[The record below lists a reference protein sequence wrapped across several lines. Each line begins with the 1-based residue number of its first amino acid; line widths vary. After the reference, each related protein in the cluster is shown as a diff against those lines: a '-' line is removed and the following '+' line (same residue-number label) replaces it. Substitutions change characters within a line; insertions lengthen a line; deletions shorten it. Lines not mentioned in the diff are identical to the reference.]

1 VHDGGYVKIYRKIKK
16 WEWYKDGNTLRVFLH
31 LLLSA
36 NYAPSKYKGHDVG
49 VGSLVTGISAIGREL
64 GISFQQT
71 RTALEHLKSTGEIT
85 IKPTNKFSII
95 SLTHFADYQN
105 AEAEDN
111 KQNNKQLTNNQQTTN
126 KQLTTSKE
134 YKEYKNIRNIK
145 EKEINKEKERQS
157 AKPPRRKYGEYQHVL
172 LTDQQYEKLKAEFG
186 EEATAKY
193 IRKVDEYCQQYGKKY
208 SDYNLTI
215 RNWMR
220 GDGVA
225 KAPDLKYTFE
235 DDSEKYFGS

>member
-1 VHDGGYVKIYRKIKK
+1 M
-16 WEWYKDGNTLRVFLH
+16 
-31 LLLSA
+31 SA
-36 NYAPSKYKGHDVG
+36 NFKDTEILFGNQIIKVERGSFITSEVKLMERWGWSKSKVRAFLNNLRLQKM
-49 VGSLVTGISAIGREL
+49 LVVKADTKK
-64 GISFQQT
+64 T
-71 RTALEHLKSTGEIT
+71 TIT
-85 IKPTNKFSII
+85 
-95 SLTHFADYQN
+95 
-105 AEAEDN
+105 
-111 KQNNKQLTNNQQTTN
+111 LTNYDIYQDLETADKPVKDQQ
-126 KQLTTSKE
+126 KTSK
-134 YKEYKNIRNIK
+134 KPVKDTAKKDKNIRNIK
-145 EKEINKEKERQS
+145 EKEIYKEKERQS

>member
-1 VHDGGYVKIYRKIKK
+1 MHDGGYVKIYRKIKN

-49 VGSLVTGISAIGREL
+49 VGSLVTGRKQLADEL
-64 GISFQQT
+64 SLSEQQI
-71 RTALEHLKSTGEIT
+71 RTALEHLRATNEIT
-85 IKPTNKFSII
+85 IKTTNKFSVITLTNYAVYQVPDGI
-95 SLTHFADYQN
+95 SNQQ
-105 AEAEDN
+105 DN
-111 KQNNKQLTNNQQTTN
+111 QQITNNQPTSNQ
-126 KQLTTSKE
+126 QVTTSKE
-134 YKEYKNIRNIK
+134 SKNIRNIK
-145 EKEINKEKERQS
+145 EKEIYKEKES
-157 AKPPRRKYGEYQHVL
+157 PPAKEPRHKYGEYQHVL
-172 LTDQQYEKLKAEFG
+172 LTDRQYEKLKAEFG